1 VGIQLENINKYM
13 TNYDKILI
21 ILIIVFSLIMI
32 LYPFISAYLD
42 NGEDQNAF
50 IYIKD
55 SSQEVRRIPLS
66 ETYQDEPII
75 IEAEG
80 PLGISII
87 EIHQGR
93 ARLKK
98 APEEDPAKI
107 CEKTGWISKPG
118 PSIICVPNKISV
130 WIETEDSDLDAIS
143 W

>member
-1 VGIQLENINKYM
+1 MENINKYM

-21 ILIIVFSLIMI
+21 VLVIAFSLVMI

-42 NGEDQNAF
+42 NDEEKDTF
-50 IYIKD
+50 VYIKD
-55 SSQEVRRIPLS
+55 SSKEVRRIPLS
-66 ETYQDEPII
+66 ESYQDKPII
-75 IEAEG
+75 LEADG

-93 ARLKK
+93 VRVKE
-98 APEEDPAKI
+98 APCPAKI
-107 CEKTGWISKPG
+107 CKKTGWISKPG

-130 WIETEDSDLDAIS
+130 WIETEDSDIDAIS

>member
-1 VGIQLENINKYM
+1 MENINKYL

-21 ILIIVFSLIMI
+21 ILIIAFSLVMI
-32 LYPFISAYLD
+32 LYPFIGAYLD
-42 NGEDQNAF
+42 NDEEKNSF

-66 ETYQDEPII
+66 ESYQDKPII
-75 IEAEG
+75 FKADG
-80 PLGISII
+80 PLGVSII

-93 ARLKK
+93 VRLKE
-98 APEEDPAKI
+98 APEDDPAKI

-130 WIETEDSDLDAIS
+130 WIETEDSDIDAIS

>member
-1 VGIQLENINKYM
+1 MENINKYM
-13 TNYDKILI
+13 TKYDKILI
-21 ILIIVFSLIMI
+21 VIIIAFSLVMI

-42 NGEDQNAF
+42 NDEEQNTF

-66 ETYQDEPII
+66 ETYQDEPMI
-75 IEAEG
+75 IEADG

-93 ARLKK
+93 VRLKE
-98 APEEDPAKI
+98 APEDDPAKI

-118 PSIICVPNKISV
+118 PSIICVPNKVSI
-130 WIETEDSDLDAIS
+130 WIETVDSDIDAIS